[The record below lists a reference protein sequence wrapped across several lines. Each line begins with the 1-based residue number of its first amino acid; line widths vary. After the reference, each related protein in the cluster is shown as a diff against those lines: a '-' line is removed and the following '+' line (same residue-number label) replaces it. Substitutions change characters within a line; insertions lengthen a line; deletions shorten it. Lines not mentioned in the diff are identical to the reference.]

1 MHPHTK
7 AQTLAA
13 QLEEDLVA
21 TSQIKEILSP
31 DRLLEIL
38 DIPEQTNEQRL
49 DEIIETLNRN
59 EIRDLR
65 DELTE
70 MLLAPRK

>member
-38 DIPEQTNEQRL
+38 DIPEQRL